1 LDAKAYHTYAVD
13 FLAGTWPGDLPFFHL
28 VLYPFYLGLVYHL
41 GVNLTLAVYGHILL
55 EVLACATLYG
65 LGRLLF
71 NRQTGLLA
79 SFIMAL
85 YSPLIFYNPCFAQVV
100 LTLPLYLLTLFFLLK
115 AKQTPR
121 PLYLALAGL
130 LTGLTA
136 LSRPTFLLILPL
148 AWVWLFLPR
157 KPFQPRAWFPF
168 LRLALLYLGLIF
180 LVTLPVAWH
189 NQRTGGRFAP
199 TTVTG
204 WENIFLG
211 NNPVAEG
218 MGTLDFALYLH
229 LELPGEKY
237 INEVI
242 TTDVATGT
250 GYRDATLKFIS
261 EQPLA
266 WLNLLGRKINLLLFI
281 SDNHL
286 ISPYFVH
293 NLQTV
298 PLLTYLPFTWRAIFL
313 AAGLGLLLV
322 KPRQR
327 GWLALLW
334 GSMTLLIL
342 IFHIQERFR
351 LLLVPL
357 VILYAAALILAAP
370 RLSVKAYGFAL
381 VILALACP
389 FLPQVG
395 WLLALFVLSRLWPL
409 LRQRDWRRLRWP
421 LLAAWSYV
429 VVAGLLGQVLAFVYQ
444 AHQPQ
449 AIFLGPQ
456 VAGPIAVGQ
465 SFTVPCKGFNRLDIV
480 IGTYHNPHPHPVTF
494 HLRST
499 PLSPSDIYSDTFAAN
514 ELVDRTTHT
523 FTFPTQADSAGQP
536 YFFFLTAPDTVPA
549 EAITL
554 RGAFA
559 QPYNRYAPGQA
570 YIGPVGAWQEFP
582 ADFAFT
588 ALCQAGLLNLVS
600 QAFQHLAA
608 AQGGSVGL
616 YWGLFIGHGVLWG
629 GALFLLLRPPD

>member
-1 LDAKAYHTYAVD
+1 
-13 FLAGTWPGDLPFFHL
+13 
-28 VLYPFYLGLVYHL
+28 
-41 GVNLTLAVYGHILL
+41 
-55 EVLACATLYG
+55 
-65 LGRLLF
+65 
-71 NRQTGLLA
+71 
-79 SFIMAL
+79 
-85 YSPLIFYNPCFAQVV
+85 
-100 LTLPLYLLTLFFLLK
+100 
-115 AKQTPR
+115 
-121 PLYLALAGL
+121 
-130 LTGLTA
+130 
-136 LSRPTFLLILPL
+136 
-148 AWVWLFLPR
+148 
-157 KPFQPRAWFPF
+157 
-168 LRLALLYLGLIF
+168 
-180 LVTLPVAWH
+180 
-189 NQRTGGRFAP
+189 
-199 TTVTG
+199 
-204 WENIFLG
+204 
-211 NNPVAEG
+211 
-218 MGTLDFALYLH
+218 
-229 LELPGEKY
+229 
-237 INEVI
+237 
-242 TTDVATGT
+242 
-250 GYRDATLKFIS
+250 
-261 EQPLA
+261 
-266 WLNLLGRKINLLLFI
+266 
-281 SDNHL
+281 
-286 ISPYFVH
+286 
-293 NLQTV
+293 
-298 PLLTYLPFTWRAIFL
+298 
-313 AAGLGLLLV
+313 
-322 KPRQR
+322 
-327 GWLALLW
+327 
-334 GSMTLLIL
+334 MTLLIL

-465 SFTVPCKGFNRLDIV
+465 SFTVPCNGFNRLDIV
-480 IGTYHNPHPHPVTF
+480 IGTYHNPHPHPVNI

-499 PLSPSDIYSDTFAAN
+499 PLSPSDNYSDTFAAN
-514 ELVDRTTHT
+514 ELVDRTTHP

-629 GALFLLLRPPD
+629 GALFLLLRPSD